1 MIRFEWPWVL
11 AALVLP
17 LLVRWLAK
25 DGAAQRQAA
34 LHVPFLQDFQRA
46 AASGVGGG
54 AGAALWVLALAW
66 LALVLAAARPQWL
79 GEPIDLPVAGRE
91 LMLAVDISGSMEKRD
106 FKVSDRITTRLIATK
121 MVAGDFIERREGDR
135 IGLILF
141 GQQAYVQTPLTL
153 DRETVKTLLFEAQIG
168 FAGMETAIGDAIGLA
183 IKRLRGDD
191 VAGRVLVLLTDG
203 ANTAG
208 EIDPR
213 KAAQIAAREGLKIYT
228 VGIGADEV
236 VVNSLFGRR
245 RVNPSADL
253 DEATLEA
260 IADTTGGR
268 YFRARDTQEL
278 MQIYRD
284 IDALEP
290 LSKEAPGF
298 RPVRALDPWPLA
310 LSALLTLLVLLSKSG
325 VGARWVAGAAPAG
338 ERG

>member
-1 MIRFEWPWVL
+1 MLRFAWPWVL
-11 AALVLP
+11 AAVALAP
-17 LLVRWLAK
+17 LVRWIAR
-25 DGAAQRQAA
+25 DSASRRQAA

-46 AASGVGGG
+46 AATGAGGG
-54 AGAALWVLALAW
+54 SRGLLWLMALAW
-66 LALVLAAARPQWL
+66 LALVVAAARPQWL
-79 GEPIDLPVAGRE
+79 GEPVDLPVAGRE

-106 FKVSDRITTRLIATK
+106 FRVSDRITTRLIATK

-153 DRETVKTLLFEAQIG
+153 DRETVKTLLYEAQIG

-213 KAAQIAAREGLKIYT
+213 KAAQIAAQEGLKIYT
-228 VGIGADEV
+228 VGIGADEI
-236 VVNSLFGRR
+236 VVNSMFGRR

-253 DEATLEA
+253 DEETLQA

-278 MQIYRD
+278 MEIYRE

-298 RPVRALDPWPLA
+298 RPVRALYPWPLG
-310 LSALLTLLVLLSKSG
+310 LSALLMLIVLATQSGLRGRFRADAAG
-325 VGARWVAGAAPAG
+325 VGSAP
-338 ERG
+338 